1 MAFLPT
7 VYLSGK
13 VLPYAAETREI
24 RVLVFS
30 LEKLGRPW
38 AFPRNPETSA
48 VAKIE
53 SSERTRGSREWRRE
67 GGSMQIM
74 SMS

>member
-7 VYLSGK
+7 VYHSGK
-13 VLPYAAETREI
+13 VLPYAAETFEI

-38 AFPRNPETSA
+38 AFPRKS
-48 VAKIE
+48 
-53 SSERTRGSREWRRE
+53 RDLGRG
-67 GGSMQIM
+67 
-74 SMS
+74 